1 METVEQVNNMIVVR
15 GPLRLR
21 RLRTQSLR
29 LDPDARRAYPDFDAL
44 QRRSVE
50 DCAMRRD
57 TVYGFEYRDHFVSPK
72 EFARR
77 LDLASSTVYASKER
91 LSDYE
96 GAKVLDGDK
105 MNVGW
110 ALPFMR
116 YKEELMNE
124 AHRLFYDLAD
134 RGMKPADMAR
144 GVFER
149 CGGSLASWNVFFSH
163 DLFFIP
169 VRRSLQP
176 PGRRLQEF
184 VKWAKEQVE
193 PC

>member
-1 METVEQVNNMIVVR
+1 
-15 GPLRLR
+15 
-21 RLRTQSLR
+21 
-29 LDPDARRAYPDFDAL
+29 
-44 QRRSVE
+44 
-50 DCAMRRD
+50 MRCD

-77 LDLASSTVYASKER
+77 LDLDDRSTPYAARRR
-91 LSDYE
+91 LSAHE
-96 GAKVLDGDK
+96 GAKVVDESGR

-110 ALPFMR
+110 ALSFMR
-116 YKEELMNE
+116 HKEELMNE

-134 RGMKPADMAR
+134 RGMRPADMAR
-144 GVFER
+144 GMFER
-149 CGGSLASWNVFFSH
+149 CGGSLAAWNVFFSH